1 MKITAK
7 VMGVN
12 FYNYKNNYYILKINI
27 KKNSNKQIKLK
38 NAILKGNTN
47 VQISKGDI
55 IDFEASYDKSENNLI
70 LEKMETK
77 EITENER
84 LANFFVEH
92 TEKISKDTF
101 LKILDTYSIDE
112 IIKDEALLNNFKLS
126 QKKKDNILQAFKEY
140 KKIEYISNI
149 MALMG
154 ADKEQA
160 LAAYSEFGIMTKEVV
175 EKNPYKLYFS
185 GILEWKE
192 CERLANFYDVKDEVK
207 NEAYT
212 IKQIYD
218 YCYNSGNTCIPEY
231 DIEKTD
237 TLEKLIQDD
246 KLFKYNDCIYTK
258 KLYKAERALEKSIRD
273 IADIG
278 KKNDGVISTSQEE
291 AVQNALGY
299 HISILTGGP
308 GTGKTYTVNRIVKEL
323 ESRCYSY
330 CLLAPTGKAADRMAE
345 LTNRQ
350 TETIHR
356 KLKLLPYSNYKTEE
370 EISED
375 YVIIDECSM
384 LDLELS
390 ACLFSHISDNTK
402 IVLVGDVNQ
411 LPSVSSGRVFQDLI
425 ESGLIKTTKLEKVYR
440 QAGDSHIVKNAY
452 AVLNDSEIDYTSTSD
467 FEFIECDDVE
477 EIQNYIKDRYN
488 KDKTMILSP
497 QHEGQLGTDIL
508 NLIIQ
513 NKDEDG
519 FYEYDK
525 VIQNTNDY
533 DLGVYNG
540 NLGYISDI
548 EERLISGEWQK
559 VYSVNFSNIN
569 KIVEY
574 NKKNINEIELAYS
587 LTIHKSQG
595 SEFDTVIIPIHDSL
609 EYMLNKNLLYTAFT
623 RAKKHLVLIGSK
635 STLEETRHKTIQ
647 RKSNLFK

>member
-38 NAILKGNTN
+38 NTILKGSTN
-47 VQISKGDI
+47 VQISKGDT
-55 IDFEASYDKSENNLI
+55 IDFEASYNKSENNLI

-77 EITENER
+77 EITESER

-101 LKILDTYSIDE
+101 LKILDTYSLDE
-112 IIKDEALLNNFKLS
+112 IIKDETLLNNFKLS
-126 QKKKDNILQAFKEY
+126 QKKKDTILQAFKEY

-160 LAAYSEFGIMTKEVV
+160 LAAYEEFGIMTKEVV

-207 NEAYT
+207 NEAFT

-218 YCYNSGNTCIPEY
+218 YCYNSGNTCIPEA

-237 TLEKLIQDD
+237 ILEKLIHDD
-246 KLFKYNDCIYTK
+246 KIVKYNNCIYTK
-258 KLYKAERALEKSIRD
+258 RLYKAERALEKSIRD
-273 IADIG
+273 IADFG
-278 KKNDGVISTSQEE
+278 KKNDGVVSTSQEE

-356 KLKLLPYSNYKTEE
+356 KLKLLPYSNYTTEE

-390 ACLFSHISDNTK
+390 ACLFSHISDLTK

-452 AVLNDSEIDYTSTSD
+452 AVLNDEALDYTSTSD
-467 FEFIECDDVE
+467 FEFIECNDVE
-477 EIQNYIKDRYN
+477 DIQNYIKDRYN

-497 QHEGQLGTDIL
+497 QHEGQLGTDVL
-508 NLIIQ
+508 NLMIQ
-513 NKDEDG
+513 DKDEEG

-533 DLGVYNG
+533 DLGVFNG
-540 NLGYISDI
+540 NLGYISDV
-548 EERLISGEWQK
+548 EERLIGGEWQK

-574 NKKNINEIELAYS
+574 NKKNISEIELAYS

-595 SEFDTVIIPIHDSL
+595 SEFDTVIIPIHESL
-609 EYMLNKNLLYTAFT
+609 EYMMNKNLIYTAFT
-623 RAKKHLVLIGSK
+623 RAKKHLVLIGNK
-635 STLEETRHKTIQ
+635 ETLEATRHKVIE

>member
-7 VMGVN
+7 VMNIN
-12 FYNYKNNYYILKINI
+12 FYNSKNNYYILKINI

-38 NAILKGNTN
+38 NTTLKGNTN

-55 IDFEASYDKSENNLI
+55 IDFEASYNKSENNLI

-101 LKILDTYSIDE
+101 LKILNTYSLND
-112 IIKDEALLNNFKLS
+112 IIKDESLLNNFKLS
-126 QKKKDNILQAFKEY
+126 QKKKESILKAFKEY

-149 MALMG
+149 MSLMG

-160 LAAYSEFGIMTKEVV
+160 LAAYEEYGIMTKEVI
-175 EKNPYKLYFS
+175 EKNPYKLYFL

-192 CERLANFYDVKDEVK
+192 VERLARFYSVKDEIR
-207 NEAYT
+207 NEALT
-212 IKQIYD
+212 LKQIYD
-218 YCYNSGNTCIPEY
+218 SCYNSGNTCILES

-246 KLFKYNDCIYTK
+246 KLVRYSDCIYTK
-258 KLYKAERALEKSIRD
+258 RLYKAERTLEKRIRE
-273 IADIG
+273 IADLG
-278 KKNDGVISTSQEE
+278 RKNDGTVSSSQEE
-291 AVQNALGY
+291 AIQNALNY

-323 ESRCYSY
+323 ENRNFSY
-330 CLLAPTGKAADRMAE
+330 CLLAPTGKAADRLAE
-345 LTNRQ
+345 LTHRP

-370 EISED
+370 EITED
-375 YVIIDECSM
+375 YILIDECSM

-390 ACLFSHISDNTK
+390 ACLFTHISDTTK
-402 IVLVGDVNQ
+402 IVLIGDVNQ
-411 LPSVSSGRVFQDLI
+411 LPSVLCGRVFQDLI
-425 ESGLIKTTKLEKVYR
+425 ESNLIKTTKLEKVYR
-440 QAGDSHIVKNAY
+440 QAGDSHIIKNAY
-452 AVLNDSEIDYTSTSD
+452 AILNDEALDYTSTSD
-467 FEFIECDDVE
+467 FEFIECEDVE

-488 KDKTMILSP
+488 RDKTMILSP
-497 QHEGQLGTDIL
+497 QHESQLGTDVL

-533 DLGVYNG
+533 DLGVFNG

-548 EERLISGEWQK
+548 EERLINGEWQK
-559 VYSVNFSNIN
+559 VYSINFSNIN
-569 KIVEY
+569 KIIEY
-574 NKKNINEIELAYS
+574 NKKNINEIELAYA

-595 SEFDTVIIPIHDSL
+595 SEFDTVIIPINNSL

-623 RAKKHLVLIGSK
+623 RAKKHLVLIGDK
-635 STLEETRHKTIQ
+635 ATLEETRHKEIQ
-647 RKSNLFK
+647 RISNLF

>member
-7 VMGVN
+7 VMNIN
-12 FYNYKNNYYILKINI
+12 FYNSKNNYYILKINI
-27 KKNSNKQIKLK
+27 KKNSNKQIILK
-38 NAILKGNTN
+38 NTTLKGNTN

-55 IDFEASYDKSENNLI
+55 IDFEASYNKSENNLI

-101 LKILDTYSIDE
+101 LKILNTYSLND
-112 IIKDEALLNNFKLS
+112 IIKDESLLNNFKLS
-126 QKKKDNILQAFKEY
+126 QKKKDTIFEAFKEY

-149 MALMG
+149 MSLMG

-160 LAAYSEFGIMTKEVV
+160 LAAYENFGIMTKEII
-175 EKNPYKLYFS
+175 EKNPYKLYFY

-192 CERLANFYDVKDEVK
+192 VERLARFYSVKDEIR
-207 NEAYT
+207 NEAIT
-212 IKQIYD
+212 LKQIYD
-218 YCYNSGNTCIPEY
+218 SCYNSGNTCILES

-246 KLFKYNDCIYTK
+246 KLVRYRDCIYTK
-258 KLYKAERALEKSIRD
+258 RLYKAERTLEKRIRE
-273 IADIG
+273 IADLS
-278 KKNDGVISTSQEE
+278 KKNDGVVSCSQEE
-291 AVQNALGY
+291 AVQNALDY

-323 ESRCYSY
+323 ENRNHTY
-330 CLLAPTGKAADRMAE
+330 CLLAPTGKAADRLTE
-345 LTNRQ
+345 LTNRP

-370 EISED
+370 EITED
-375 YVIIDECSM
+375 YILIDECSM

-390 ACLFSHISDNTK
+390 ACLFTHISDTTK
-402 IVLVGDVNQ
+402 IVLIGDVNQ
-411 LPSVSSGRVFQDLI
+411 LPSVSCGRVFQDLI

-440 QAGDSHIVKNAY
+440 QAGDSHIIKNAY
-452 AVLNDSEIDYTSTSD
+452 ALLNDEALDYTSTSD
-467 FEFIECDDVE
+467 FEFIECEDVE

-488 KDKTMILSP
+488 RDKTMILSP
-497 QHEGQLGTDIL
+497 QHESQLGTDIL

-513 NKDEDG
+513 NKDEEG

-533 DLGVYNG
+533 DLGVFNG

-548 EERLISGEWQK
+548 EERLINGEWQK

-569 KIVEY
+569 KIIEY

-595 SEFDTVIIPIHDSL
+595 SEFDTVIIPTHNSL

-623 RAKKHLVLIGSK
+623 RAKKHLVLIGDK
-635 STLEETRHKTIQ
+635 ETLETTRHKGIQ
-647 RKSNLFK
+647 RISNLF

>member
-1 MKITAK
+1 MKVTAK
-7 VMGVN
+7 IMNIN
-12 FYNYKNNYYILKINI
+12 FYNSKNNYYILKINI

-38 NAILKGNTN
+38 NTTLKGITN
-47 VQISKGDI
+47 VPLAKGDL
-55 IDFEASYDKSENNLI
+55 IDFEASYNKSENNLI

-84 LANFFVEH
+84 LTNFFVEH

-101 LKILDTYSIDE
+101 LKILNTYSLND
-112 IIKDEALLNNFKLS
+112 IIKDESLLNNFKLS
-126 QKKKDNILQAFKEY
+126 QKKKETIFQAFTDY

-154 ADKEQA
+154 CDKEQA
-160 LAAYSEFGIMTKEVV
+160 LATYNEYGIMSKQIIET
-175 EKNPYKLYFS
+175 NPYKLYFL

-192 CERLANFYDVKDEVK
+192 VERLARFYSVKDEIRD
-207 NEAYT
+207 EAIT
-212 IKQIYD
+212 LKQIYD
-218 YCYNSGNTCIPEY
+218 SCYNSGNTCILES

-246 KLFKYNDCIYTK
+246 KLVRYRDCIYTK
-258 KLYKAERALEKSIRD
+258 RLYKAERTLEKRIRE
-273 IADIG
+273 IADLG
-278 KKNDGVISTSQEE
+278 RKNDGIVSSSQEE
-291 AVQNALGY
+291 AIQNAFNY
-299 HISILTGGP
+299 HMSILTGGP

-323 ESRCYSY
+323 ENRNYTY
-330 CLLAPTGKAADRMAE
+330 CLLAPTGKAADRLAE
-345 LTNRQ
+345 LTHRK

-370 EISED
+370 EITED
-375 YVIIDECSM
+375 YILIDECSM

-390 ACLFSHISDNTK
+390 ACLFTHISDNTK

-411 LPSVSSGRVFQDLI
+411 LPSVSCGRVFQDLI
-425 ESGLIKTTKLEKVYR
+425 ESNLIKTTKLEKVYR
-440 QAGDSHIVKNAY
+440 QAGDSHIIKNAY
-452 AVLNDSEIDYTSTSD
+452 AILNDEALDYTSTSD
-467 FEFIECDDVE
+467 FEFIECEDVE

-488 KDKTMILSP
+488 RDKTMILSP
-497 QHEGQLGTDIL
+497 QHESQLGTDVL

-533 DLGVYNG
+533 DLGVFNG

-548 EERLISGEWQK
+548 EERLINGEWQK
-559 VYSVNFSNIN
+559 VYSINFSNIN
-569 KIVEY
+569 KIIEY
-574 NKKNINEIELAYS
+574 NKKNINEIELAYA

-595 SEFDTVIIPIHDSL
+595 SEFDTVIIPINNSL

-623 RAKKHLVLIGSK
+623 RAKKHLVLIGDK
-635 STLEETRHKTIQ
+635 ATLEETRHKEIQ
-647 RKSNLFK
+647 RISNLF

>member
-7 VMGVN
+7 VMNIN
-12 FYNYKNNYYILKINI
+12 FYNSKNNYYILKINI

-38 NAILKGNTN
+38 NTTLKGNTN

-55 IDFEASYDKSENNLI
+55 IDFEASYNKSENNLI

-101 LKILDTYSIDE
+101 LKILNTYSLND
-112 IIKDEALLNNFKLS
+112 IIKDESLLNNFKLS
-126 QKKKDNILQAFKEY
+126 QKKKESILKAFKEY

-149 MALMG
+149 MSLMG

-160 LAAYSEFGIMTKEVV
+160 LAAYEEYGIMTKEVI
-175 EKNPYKLYFS
+175 EKNPYKLYFL

-192 CERLANFYDVKDEVK
+192 VERLARFYSVKDEIR
-207 NEAYT
+207 NEALT
-212 IKQIYD
+212 LKQIYD
-218 YCYNSGNTCIPEY
+218 SCYNSGNTCILES

-246 KLFKYNDCIYTK
+246 KLVRYSDCIYTK
-258 KLYKAERALEKSIRD
+258 RLYKAERTLEKRIRE
-273 IADIG
+273 IADLG
-278 KKNDGVISTSQEE
+278 RKNDGTVSSSQEE
-291 AVQNALGY
+291 AIQNALNY

-323 ESRCYSY
+323 ENRNFSY
-330 CLLAPTGKAADRMAE
+330 CLLAPTGKAADRLAE
-345 LTNRQ
+345 LTHRP

-390 ACLFSHISDNTK
+390 ACLFTHISDNTK

-411 LPSVSSGRVFQDLI
+411 LPSVSCGRVFQDLI
-425 ESGLIKTTKLEKVYR
+425 ESVLIKVTKLEKVYR
-440 QAGDSHIVKNAY
+440 QSGDSHIIKNAY
-452 AVLNDSEIDYTSTSD
+452 ALLNDEALDYTSTSD
-467 FEFIECDDVE
+467 FEFIECEDVE
-477 EIQNYIKDRYN
+477 EIQNYIKERYN
-488 KDKTMILSP
+488 RDKTMILSP
-497 QHEGQLGTDIL
+497 QHESQLGTDIL

-513 NKDEDG
+513 NKDEEG

-525 VIQNTNDY
+525 VIQNTNNY
-533 DLGVYNG
+533 DLGVFNG

-548 EERLISGEWQK
+548 EERLINGEWQK

-569 KIVEY
+569 KIIEY
-574 NKKNINEIELAYS
+574 NKKNINEIELAYA

-595 SEFDTVIIPIHDSL
+595 SEFDTVIIPIHNSL

-623 RAKKHLVLIGSK
+623 RAKKKLILIGDK
-635 STLEETRHKTIQ
+635 STLEETRHKEIQ
-647 RKSNLFK
+647 RKSNLF

>member
-1 MKITAK
+1 MKVTAK
-7 VMGVN
+7 IMNIN
-12 FYNYKNNYYILKINI
+12 FYNSKNNYYILKISI

-38 NAILKGNTN
+38 NTILKGNTN

-55 IDFEASYDKSENNLI
+55 IDFEASYNKSENNLI

-101 LKILDTYSIDE
+101 LKILNTYSLND
-112 IIKDEALLNNFKLS
+112 IIKDESLLNNFKLS
-126 QKKKDNILQAFKEY
+126 QKKKETIFESFKEY

-149 MALMG
+149 MSLMG

-160 LAAYSEFGIMTKEVV
+160 LAAYEEFGIMTKEVI
-175 EKNPYKLYFS
+175 EKNPYKLYFL

-192 CERLANFYDVKDEVK
+192 CERLARFYSVKDEIR
-207 NEAYT
+207 NEALT
-212 IKQIYD
+212 LKQIYD
-218 YCYNSGNTCIPEY
+218 SCYNSGNTCILES

-246 KLFKYNDCIYTK
+246 KLIRYKNCIYTK
-258 KLYKAERALEKSIRD
+258 RLYKAERTLEKRIRE
-273 IADIG
+273 IADLG
-278 KKNDGVISTSQEE
+278 RKNDGTVSSSQEE
-291 AVQNALGY
+291 AIQNALNY

-323 ESRCYSY
+323 ENRNFSY
-330 CLLAPTGKAADRMAE
+330 CLLAPTGKAADRLAE
-345 LTNRQ
+345 LTHRP

-390 ACLFSHISDNTK
+390 ACLFTHISDNTK

-411 LPSVSSGRVFQDLI
+411 LPSVSCGRVFQDLI
-425 ESGLIKTTKLEKVYR
+425 ESVLIKVTKLEKVYR
-440 QAGDSHIVKNAY
+440 QSGDSHIIKNAY
-452 AVLNDSEIDYTSTSD
+452 ALLNDEALDYTSTSD
-467 FEFIECDDVE
+467 FEFIECEDVE
-477 EIQNYIKDRYN
+477 EIQNYIKERYN
-488 KDKTMILSP
+488 RDKTMILSP
-497 QHEGQLGTDIL
+497 QHESQLGTDIL

-513 NKDEDG
+513 NKDEEG

-525 VIQNTNDY
+525 VIQNTNNY
-533 DLGVYNG
+533 DLGVFNG

-548 EERLISGEWQK
+548 EERLINGEWQK

-569 KIVEY
+569 KIIEY
-574 NKKNINEIELAYS
+574 NKKNINEIELAYA

-595 SEFDTVIIPIHDSL
+595 SEFDTVIIPIHNSL

-623 RAKKHLVLIGSK
+623 RAKKKLILIGDK
-635 STLEETRHKTIQ
+635 STLEETRHKEIQ
-647 RKSNLFK
+647 RKSNLF